1 MAAIDPCRLQTTPIH
16 RKNESLSLAETEFS
30 GYIACVNGLTKQE
43 QTVLILVLGLLL
55 VGWAVKYY
63 RTAHPPTPI
72 VQTAAP

>member
-1 MAAIDPCRLQTTPIH
+1 MAAIDRRRLQTPPIH
-16 RKNESLSLAETEFS
+16 RKDESLQLAETKIS
-30 GYIACVNGLTKQE
+30 GYIDRVNGLTKQE

-63 RTAHPPTPI
+63 RTAHPPAPI

>member
-1 MAAIDPCRLQTTPIH
+1 LTIVGYKRRQFIARTKPF
-16 RKNESLSLAETEFS
+16 SLPKQIFPVTLP
-30 GYIACVNGLTKQE
+30 CVNGLTKQE

-63 RTAHPPTPI
+63 RTAHPPVPI

>member
-1 MAAIDPCRLQTTPIH
+1 MAAIDPCRLQTPPIH
-16 RKNESLSLAETEFS
+16 RKNETLQLAETDIS
-30 GYIACVNGLTKQE
+30 GYISRVNGLTKQE

-63 RTAHPPTPI
+63 RTAHPATPI